1 MATTNQQQTDEFPLK
16 DQWADRP
23 VPEDERLP
31 WFKPALVWL
40 GFSTQF
46 ISFYVG
52 GQVERVVGMPGAVYG
67 IMLGCVFLCIL
78 SGLIAWASAKWGFSF
93 PMQCRA
99 TFGSR
104 GFLVPSLFL
113 AFLVNGWFAYQ
124 ALATGD
130 VWHKVWGVHP
140 GWASFVFALLFAATA
155 LKFRFMVWAR
165 YLAVPAL
172 FIFIGYL
179 FVYTIIPNWEL
190 AWTHKVENP
199 DFSFAVATGI
209 SFFIISS
216 IMTGDMVRFCKKPLD
231 SVWVTIV
238 AFMVGNGIALSMGA
252 IATAASPELSQWFGM
267 VALQLGIPLV
277 LTTTWINWASGD
289 ACLYNAVMGYSNAH
303 PKIQWKQAI
312 IFGGIIGAIAA
323 GTGALKTVV
332 PWMLMIGTLVP
343 PIGGVL
349 VADYYWVR
357 GGNYDFGR
365 DASWNWLALFSIV
378 IGILFAWVSLK
389 AIPWLPNQIT
399 GVVVAGLAYG
409 LLAKAFGRQKGLYP
423 SRDEMTSAE
432 TPLRVERT
440 SESE

>member
-1 MATTNQQQTDEFPLK
+1 MASASQQQTDGAPVK
-16 DQWADRP
+16 DQWADTA
-23 VPEDERLP
+23 VPEEERLP
-31 WFKPALVWL
+31 WHKPALVWL

-52 GQVERVVGMPGAVYG
+52 GQVERAVGMPNAVIG
-67 IMLGCVFLCIL
+67 IMLGCVILCII
-78 SGLIAWASAKWGFSF
+78 SGLIAWASAKWGYSF
-93 PMQCRA
+93 PMQCKA
-99 TFGSR
+99 TFGRR
-104 GFLVPSLFL
+104 GYLVPSLFL
-113 AFLVNGWFAYQ
+113 AVLVTGWFAYQ

-155 LKFRFMVWAR
+155 FKFRFMVWAR

-199 DFSFAVATGI
+199 NISVAITTGI

-252 IATAASPELSQWFGM
+252 IATAASPDLSQWFGL

-289 ACLYNAVMGYSNAH
+289 ACLYNAVMGYTNAH
-303 PKIQWKQAI
+303 PKIKWKHAI
-312 IFGGIIGAIAA
+312 YFGGIIGAIAA
-323 GTGALKTVV
+323 GTGALNSVV
-332 PWMLMIGTLVP
+332 PFMLMIGTLVP

-349 VADYYWVR
+349 IADYYWVR
-357 GGNYDFGR
+357 GGSYEHERNLG
-365 DASWNWLALFSIV
+365 WNWIGLISIV
-378 IGILFAWVSLK
+378 IGILFAWLSLK
-389 AIPWLPNQIT
+389 VMPSLPNQIT
-399 GVVVAGLAYG
+399 GVVIGGLAYG
-409 LLAKAFGRQKGLYP
+409 VLAKAFGEQVGLYP
-423 SRDEMTSAE
+423 SRDGVFEPAAAG
-432 TPLRVERT
+432 
-440 SESE
+440 SE